1 MCINQSGL
9 KTQQECGD
17 GMSAVISFMHTYIFI
32 YVHTYVH
39 ITYMYIFKYVCT
51 YIQYGSIFNLKCVSD
66 FNGEI
71 LGAITLVKGILRLNQ
86 YEGP

>member
-1 MCINQSGL
+1 
-9 KTQQECGD
+9 
-17 GMSAVISFMHTYIFI
+17 MSAVISFMHTYIFI